1 METKITGILPALL
14 TVLFVYLKLT
24 NQIDWS
30 WIWVVSPL
38 WIPLAMVV
46 GFIMTI
52 ITVYLIIIIIS
63 MIVYGCSR
71 NGF

>member
-38 WIPLAMVV
+38 WIPFVVIIGIVMFLIAAYLVSIVIAM
-46 GFIMTI
+46 
-52 ITVYLIIIIIS
+52 LIS
-63 MIVYGCSR
+63 KPW
-71 NGF
+71 

>member
-46 GFIMTI
+46 GFIMAI
-52 ITVYLIIIIIS
+52 IAVYLITIIIS

>member
-46 GFIMTI
+46 GFIMAI
-52 ITVYLIIIIIS
+52 IAVYLITIIIS
-63 MIVYGCSR
+63 VIVYGCSR

>member
-38 WIPLAMVV
+38 WIPFVV
-46 GFIMTI
+46 I
-52 ITVYLIIIIIS
+52 IGIVMFLIAAYLISIVIAMLIS
-63 MIVYGCSR
+63 KPW
-71 NGF
+71 